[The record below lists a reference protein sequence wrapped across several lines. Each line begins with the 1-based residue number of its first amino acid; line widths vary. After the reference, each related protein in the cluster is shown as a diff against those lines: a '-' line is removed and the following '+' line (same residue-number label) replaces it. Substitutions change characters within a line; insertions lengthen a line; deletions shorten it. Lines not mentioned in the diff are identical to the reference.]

1 MSCTINRK
9 YGLSKKSG
17 YFSFTRLPNTF
28 IYAPSILLYAP
39 AEHRPGHPVIATQA
53 DFSVSK

>member
-1 MSCTINRK
+1 MSCTIDGK
-9 YGLSKKSG
+9 DGLSKKSG

-39 AEHRPGHPVIATQA
+39 AEHRQGVEA
-53 DFSVSK
+53 